1 MLREGSLALL
11 LDSSSRYAKGYNN
24 TSFTLVV
31 IFNYSLDSK
40 L

>member
-1 MLREGSLALL
+1 MLREGSLVLL
-11 LDSSSRYAKGYNN
+11 IDSSSRHAKGYNN
-24 TSFTLVV
+24 ASFTLVI

>member
-1 MLREGSLALL
+1 MLREGSLVLL
-11 LDSSSRYAKGYNN
+11 VDSSSRYTKGYNN
-24 TSFTLVV
+24 VSFTLVI

>member
-1 MLREGSLALL
+1 MLREGSLVLL
-11 LDSSSRYAKGYNN
+11 VDSSSRHAKGCNN
-24 TSFTLVV
+24 TFFALIA